1 MKYGATVPP
10 DYGGWLPTKN
20 SDTGVS
26 NRYCVHRVNCLKY
39 IQSKEAGNIV
49 GFELSNINE
58 MKTKLEELP
67 ELPGGI
73 KPCGTCL
80 EGCINFSI

>member
-10 DYGGWLPTKN
+10 AHGGWLPTKN
-20 SDTGVS
+20 SYTGDAK
-26 NRYCVHRVNCLKY
+26 RYCVHRVNCRHY
-39 IQSKEAGNIV
+39 IQSKKEGNTV

-58 MKTKLEELP
+58 MKKRLEKLP

-73 KPCGTCL
+73 WPCGSCL
-80 EGCINFSI
+80 EGCINFSS

>member
-10 DYGGWLPTKN
+10 DSGGCLLTRN

-39 IQSKEAGNIV
+39 IQSKEASNTV
-49 GFELSNINE
+49 GFDLSNINE
-58 MKTKLEELP
+58 MKK
-67 ELPGGI
+67 I
-73 KPCGTCL
+73 
-80 EGCINFSI
+80 